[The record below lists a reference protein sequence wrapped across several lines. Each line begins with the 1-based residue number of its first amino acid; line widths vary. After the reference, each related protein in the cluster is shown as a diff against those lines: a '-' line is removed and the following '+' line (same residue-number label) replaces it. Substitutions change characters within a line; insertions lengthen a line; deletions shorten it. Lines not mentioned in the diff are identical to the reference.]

1 MIYQGDCLDILPTI
15 EANSIDSIVTD
26 PPYGL
31 SFMGKD
37 WDYGVPGVHFWVEA
51 LRVAKPG
58 AYLLA
63 FGGTRTFHRLTCAI
77 EDAGWEIRDCI
88 GWLYGSGFPK
98 SLDVSKAIDKAT
110 GATRVKVATG
120 KTIPDIRANNYENS
134 QGKTRLD
141 EYIDQPATE
150 AAKQWEGWGT
160 ALKPSHEDII
170 VAQKP
175 LTPFMYCAIMIQ
187 NLSRRIESCKQNANG
202 VEKSSGHSRAESQGE
217 KIGFAVESVEIK
229 QGVDLENKTEIGVA
243 EDINL
248 KADISELIP
257 EAERIALNTLLSW
270 RNTLGA
276 CFDQGRMSTTEM
288 GIEATID
295 WKTLNYCLLQ
305 ITQEDITPDE
315 FCRNGLSASASNAAR
330 YFSATLDKLKA
341 TQELSALGLALSKD
355 AINCQEETGL
365 PNFSPNFEP
374 IIVARKPI
382 IGTVANNI
390 LKYGTGGMNIDG
402 CRVDS
407 KPRLT
412 GTRNPLAS
420 SGSGNCYLGS
430 DGKNQMAY
438 DANPPA
444 GRWPANLIHDGSE
457 EVLAVFPVTGVSAG
471 GRAGHT
477 GAYQG
482 GFKQDHYGDIHPGF
496 GDSGSAARFFYCA
509 KASKQDRDEGNGHPT
524 VKPTALMRYL
534 CRLVTPPGGTILD
547 PFMGSGSTG
556 KAAALEGFNF
566 IGIELEKEY
575 AEIADKR
582 INNVQPLFVGLEL

>member
-1 MIYQGDCLDILPTI
+1 MFDYKIIHGDCLEILKTKK
-15 EANSIDSIVTD
+15 ENSIDSIVTD

-31 SFMGKD
+31 KFMGQD
-37 WDYGVPGVHFWVEA
+37 WDHGVPGVHFWQEI

-63 FGGTRTFHRLTCAI
+63 FGGTRTYHRLVCAI

-88 GWLYGSGFPK
+88 MWVHGSGFPK
-98 SLDVSKAIDKAT
+98 SLDVSKAIDKAAGVERAVVGENPNHRPISGVEYKGIYAGGNT
-110 GATRVKVATG
+110 GGLNITV
-120 KTIPDIRANNYENS
+120 
-134 QGKTRLD
+134 
-141 EYIDQPATE
+141 PATD
-150 AAKQWEGWGT
+150 AARQWEGWGT

-187 NLSRRIESCKQNANG
+187 NLLRRIESCKQNANG
-202 VEKSSGHSRAESQGE
+202 VEKSSGHSQAESQGE

-229 QGVDLENKTEIGVA
+229 QGVDLENKMEIGVA

-257 EAERIALNTLLSW
+257 ETERIALNTLLSW

-374 IIVARKPI
+374 IVLARKPI
-382 IGTVANNI
+382 DGTVAANV
-390 LKYGTGGMNIDG
+390 LKYGTGGINIDG
-402 CRVDS
+402 CRVEYSDDTDKES
-407 KPRLT
+407 ATPQGRCTAKV
-412 GTRNPLAS
+412 GALAGGIQNDKDRS
-420 SGSGNCYLGS
+420 EFVRSE
-430 DGKNQMAY
+430 QQ
-438 DANPPA
+438 
-444 GRWPANLIHDGSE
+444 GRFPANLILSIPEDE
-457 EVLAVFPVTGVSAG
+457 YEL
-471 GRAGHT
+471 
-477 GAYQG
+477 
-482 GFKQDHYGDIHPGF
+482 
-496 GDSGSAARFFYCA
+496 
-509 KASKQDRDEGNGHPT
+509 RDD
-524 VKPTALMRYL
+524 
-534 CRLVTPPGGTILD
+534 VTPLQ
-547 PFMGSGSTG
+547 
-556 KAAALEGFNF
+556 LRQ
-566 IGIELEKEY
+566 L
-575 AEIADKR
+575 AEWIDA
-582 INNVQPLFVGLEL
+582 NS